1 MRIAH
6 DLYVV
11 GGGDG
16 GFNLTGVLDAN
27 CYVVDTGEGLWL
39 IDVGLDDIDRV
50 LANIAADGLD
60 PSAIASVFV
69 THHHADHAG
78 ALAALSERVPQAE
91 VSIGAEVADAVRHA
105 DEIDN
110 GLAYARAA
118 GYYPQEFRLAPAR
131 VDVEL
136 TDGMTMERGSFR
148 LTAVATPGHGAGHF
162 CFLVHGDRQRLL
174 FSGDQVF
181 CGGQIALQN
190 LPDVSIAA
198 CSGSM
203 LRLLDL
209 EFDSLLPGHGRFA
222 VERGRTHVESAAAT
236 FQAMGLPR
244 NLF

>member
-91 VSIGAEVADAVRHA
+91 VSI
-105 DEIDN
+105 
-110 GLAYARAA
+110 RAA
-118 GYYPQEFRLAPAR
+118 GSRSGGRSSSTVTTLNSSRAAR
-131 VDVEL
+131 STSV
-136 TDGMTMERGSFR
+136 
-148 LTAVATPGHGAGHF
+148 
-162 CFLVHGDRQRLL
+162 Q
-174 FSGDQVF
+174 
-181 CGGQIALQN
+181 
-190 LPDVSIAA
+190 
-198 CSGSM
+198 
-203 LRLLDL
+203 
-209 EFDSLLPGHGRFA
+209 
-222 VERGRTHVESAAAT
+222 
-236 FQAMGLPR
+236 
-244 NLF
+244 

>member
-1 MRIAH
+1 MKIAH

-11 GGGDG
+11 GGGDAG
-16 GFNLTGVLDAN
+16 LNLSGVLDAN

-39 IDVGLDDIDRV
+39 IDVGLNDIDRV

-78 ALAALSERVPQAE
+78 ALAPLSTRFPQAE
-91 VSIGAEVADAVRHA
+91 VSIGAEVADSVRRA
-105 DEIDN
+105 DEVGN

-118 GYYPQEFRLAPAR
+118 GYYPDHFRLEPAR

-136 TDGMTMERGSFR
+136 TDGLAVERGGFR
-148 LTAVATPGHGAGHF
+148 LTAVATPGPCTGHF
-162 CFLVHGDRQRLL
+162 CFLAQSDKQRLL

-181 CGGQIALQN
+181 CSGQIALQN

-198 CSGSM
+198 CSDSM
-203 LRLLDL
+203 LRLLNL

-222 VERGRTHVESAAAT
+222 VERGRTHVETAVAT

>member
-16 GFNLTGVLDAN
+16 GLNLSGVLDAN

-39 IDVGLDDIDRV
+39 VDVGLDDVDRV

-60 PSAIASVFV
+60 PSAIVSVFV

-78 ALAALSERVPQAE
+78 ALAALSARVPQAQ
-91 VSIGAEVADAVRHA
+91 VGIGAEVADSVRRA
-105 DEIDN
+105 DEVGN
-110 GLAYARAA
+110 GLAWARTA
-118 GYYPQEFRLAPAR
+118 GYFPDTFRLEPAR

-136 TDGMTMERGSFR
+136 TDGLTVERGAFR
-148 LTAVATPGHGAGHF
+148 LTAVATPGHCAGHF
-162 CFLVHGDRQRLL
+162 CFLAESDEQRLL

-198 CSGSM
+198 TSDSM

>member
-6 DLYVV
+6 DVYVV
-11 GGGDG
+11 GGGDAG
-16 GFNLTGVLDAN
+16 LNLSGVLDAN
-27 CYVVDTGEGLWL
+27 SYVVDTGDGLWL
-39 IDVGLDDIDRV
+39 IDVGLQSIDRI
-50 LANIAADGLD
+50 LANVAGDGLD
-60 PSAIASVFV
+60 PAGIANVFV

-78 ALAALSERVPQAE
+78 ALGALSARVPQAQ
-91 VSIGAEVADAVRHA
+91 VGIGAEVAESVRRA
-105 DEIDN
+105 DEVGN
-110 GLAYARAA
+110 GLAWARAA
-118 GYYPQEFRLAPAR
+118 GYYPDSFRLEPGR
-131 VDVEL
+131 IDVEL
-136 TDGMTMERGSFR
+136 TDGLVVERGAFR
-148 LTAVATPGHGAGHF
+148 LTAVATPGHCAGHF
-162 CFLVHGDRQRLL
+162 CFVARSDKQRLL

-198 CSGSM
+198 CSESM
-203 LRLLDL
+203 SRLLDL

>member
-1 MRIAH
+1 MRITS

-16 GFNLTGVLDAN
+16 GHNLSGPLDAN
-27 CYVVDTGEGLWL
+27 CYAVDTHDGLWL
-39 IDVGLDDIDRV
+39 IDVGLASVDRV
-50 LANIAADGLD
+50 LDNIRADGLD
-60 PSAIASVFV
+60 PAQLAGVFV

-78 ALAALSERVPQAE
+78 ALAALSAQAPTAE
-91 VSIGAEVADAVRHA
+91 VAVAAEVADAVRRG
-105 DEIDN
+105 DEELN
-110 GLAYARAA
+110 GLAWARDA
-118 GYYPQEFRLAPAR
+118 GYYPSDFRLEPAR

-136 TDGMTMERGSFR
+136 ADGLVFERGSFR
-148 LTAVATPGHGAGHF
+148 LIALATPGHCTGHF
-162 CFLVHGDRQRLL
+162 CFLAEGDGQRIL

-190 LPDVSIAA
+190 LPDVSISA
-198 CSGSM
+198 CSASM
-203 LRLLDL
+203 SRLAGL

-222 VERGRTHVESAAAT
+222 VERGRVHVESAVAT